1 MRVGQQTTRALVIF
15 NSLLLL
21 SLLLAIV
28 INYQINFTKS
38 IPIGSFL
45 DSASESDSKIN
56 ELQISYTK
64 SIFYMYS
71 LTISFIFERKHLKV
85 YKGLLLTWLDADV

>member
-1 MRVGQQTTRALVIF
+1 MRVGQQTTRALDIF
-15 NSLLLL
+15 YSLLSL
-21 SLLLAIV
+21 SLLLAIA
-28 INYQINFTKS
+28 INYQINYTKS

-45 DSASESDSKIN
+45 DSASESDSKSN
-56 ELQISYTK
+56 KLQMSNTK

-85 YKGLLLTWLDADV
+85 YKGFLLTWLDSDF